1 MYAGTTWYNDDYY
14 CNYYHYRYD
23 YRTTTSTTTTTTT
36 TTTYD
41 YDDDKDD
48 GCCCCSHGISIDLM
62 VLSYAERQQPNTS
75 SRSAD
80 IWAEAQY
87 SISR

>member
-1 MYAGTTWYNDDYY
+1 MYAGTTWYNDDYS

-23 YRTTTSTTTTTTT
+23 YRTTTSTTTTTT

>member
-23 YRTTTSTTTTTTT
+23 YRTTTSTTTTTT

>member
-36 TTTYD
+36 TTYD

-48 GCCCCSHGISIDLM
+48 GCCCSHGISIDLM